1 MKGCAEPRSIICN
14 SSHELLL
21 PSKELGVT
29 LLGLAGF
36 VFLLAWLGTSCLC
49 WRTSKVFLLDHPNV
63 RSLHTVATPRA
74 GGVAIIGSLFLG
86 LIAARVLGLLAMRE
100 GLSWSGWVH
109 LESWIL
115 GMTILLGLVSFLDD
129 RGGVPV
135 WLRLGC
141 QFAASGILALGASLV
156 LSAIQLP
163 LLGTIELGWLGVPLT
178 VLFLVWFTNL
188 YNFMDGMD
196 GFAGGMTVFGCGFMA
211 YFAWKAGHEFILVSA
226 LLLSVASAGFL
237 MYNFPPAKI
246 FMGDVGSVSS
256 GFLCGVLIILGCRDR
271 VFDFWVPFILFSPF
285 ILDATATLVGRV
297 WQREKIWVAHRTHYY
312 QRLVLS
318 GWGHRKAVL
327 AEYAVM
333 ALCGGFALLYQ
344 YASEEWRLV
353 ILGFW
358 GVLFLSLALAV
369 KGVEQRRQPVG
380 S

>member
-1 MKGCAEPRSIICN
+1 MMLIG
-14 SSHELLL
+14 LVF
-21 PSKELGVT
+21 GVGVLSWWLT
-29 LLGLAGF
+29 RRLSRRDS
-36 VFLLAWLGTSCLC
+36 FL
-49 WRTSKVFLLDHPNV
+49 FLLDHPNE
-63 RSLHTVATPRA
+63 RSLHDVPIPRT

-86 LIAARVLGLLAMRE
+86 LIAARVLGLLVMRE

-115 GMTILLGLVSFLDD
+115 GMTMLLGLVSFLDD

-141 QFAASGILALGASLV
+141 QLAASGILALGAGLV
-156 LSAIQLP
+156 LPAIEVP
-163 LLGTIELGWLGVPLT
+163 LLGTIELRWLGVPLT
-178 VLFLVWFTNL
+178 ILFLVWFTNL

-196 GFAGGMTVFGCGFMA
+196 GFAGGMTALGCGFLA
-211 YFAWKAGHEFILVSA
+211 YFAWKAGHDFILVSA

-237 MYNFPPAKI
+237 VHNFPPAKI

-256 GFLCGVLIILGCRDR
+256 GFLCSALIILGCRDR

-297 WQREKIWVAHRTHYY
+297 WQRKKIWVAHRTHYY

-333 ALCGGFALLYQ
+333 ALCGGFALFYQ

-369 KGVEQRRQPVG
+369 KGIEQRIQPVG

>member
-1 MKGCAEPRSIICN
+1 MRGCAELRCITCN

-21 PSKELGVT
+21 LSKELGVT
-29 LLGLAGF
+29 LLGLAVF
-36 VFLLAWLGTSCLC
+36 VFFLAWWGTSRLC
-49 WRTSKVFLLDHPNV
+49 RRTSKLFLLDHPNA
-63 RSLHTVATPRA
+63 RSLHAVPTPRT
-74 GGVAIIGSLFLG
+74 GGVAIIGSFFLG
-86 LIAARVLGLLAMRE
+86 LIAARVLGLPVMRE

-115 GMTILLGLVSFLDD
+115 GMTTLLGFVSFLDD
-129 RGGVPV
+129 RGAVPV

-141 QFAASGILALGASLV
+141 QFAASGILALGAGLF
-156 LSAIQLP
+156 LPAIQLP
-163 LLGTIELGWLGVPLT
+163 LLGTFELGWLGAPLT
-178 VLFLVWFTNL
+178 ILFLVWITNL

-196 GFAGGMTVFGCGFMA
+196 GFAGGMTVLGCGFMA
-211 YFAWKAGHEFILVSA
+211 YFAWEAGHEFILASA

-237 MYNFPPAKI
+237 VLNFPPAKI
-246 FMGDVGSVSS
+246 FMGDVGSVAS
-256 GFLCGVLIILGCRDR
+256 GFLCGALIILGCRDR
-271 VFDFWVPFILFSPF
+271 VFDFWVPLILFSPF
-285 ILDATATLVGRV
+285 ILDASITLIRRV
-297 WQREKIWVAHRTHYY
+297 WQREKFWVAHRTHYY

-327 AEYAVM
+327 AEYGVM
-333 ALCGGFALLYQ
+333 VLCGGFALLYQ

-369 KGVEQRRQPVG
+369 KGVEERIQPVG